1 MTTSVFDP
9 SLIADLLTR
18 EFIQQSLAALFC
30 LGLLGGVLGPIV
42 VSRQMAFAVHGT
54 AELSF
59 TGAAAALL
67 AGFSVNVG
75 GILGSIVAAV
85 VFGLLGYRARERDSV
100 IGVVMAF
107 GLGLGILFVS
117 LYGKVGTAFALLAG
131 QVVAVGSQ
139 GLIAVAV
146 TTVVV
151 LAVMAIIWR
160 PLLFASTDPVVAES
174 LGLPTRTLSVVFAV
188 LLGAAVAQCVQI
200 IGALLV
206 MSLVITPA
214 AAAVRLTASPVR
226 VVVLAVVFAEV
237 SALGGFILSL
247 SPNVPSSAVI
257 TSISF
262 LIYVVCRIVGSR
274 RRRASGRA
282 LVETPAA
289 TTAPAS

>member
-85 VFGLLGYRARERDSV
+85 VFGLLGHRARERDSV

-174 LGLPTRTLSVVFAV
+174 LGLPTRTLSVV
-188 LLGAAVAQCVQI
+188 
-200 IGALLV
+200 
-206 MSLVITPA
+206 
-214 AAAVRLTASPVR
+214 
-226 VVVLAVVFAEV
+226 
-237 SALGGFILSL
+237 
-247 SPNVPSSAVI
+247 
-257 TSISF
+257 
-262 LIYVVCRIVGSR
+262 
-274 RRRASGRA
+274 
-282 LVETPAA
+282 
-289 TTAPAS
+289 

>member
-85 VFGLLGYRARERDSV
+85 VFGLLGHRARERDSV

-274 RRRASGRA
+274 RRRASGRQ
-282 LVETPAA
+282 VAA
-289 TTAPAS
+289 SPSSTAVGAS